1 MPRSEA
7 TCSLLVPVRP
17 KRSSASCLL
26 QTFPK
31 SEGFGC
37 RLSLSTKHQATLDLS
52 LAEAP
57 AIGDAVVEEEGA
69 KVFLEQSAALFLDD
83 KILDA
88 SVEGERVSFSIV
100 EQRQD
105 WSQDGQPK
113 SFDPRSIG

>member
-1 MPRSEA
+1 MFA
-7 TCSLLVPVRP
+7 I
-17 KRSSASCLL
+17 
-26 QTFPK
+26 
-31 SEGFGC
+31 
-37 RLSLSTKHQATLDLS
+37 SLSAAEAIRLIVSSSDIPEVGGIRISAEPVDEHEATLDLS

-69 KVFLEQSAALFLDD
+69 KVFLEQSAAPFLDD

-88 SVEGERVSFSIV
+88 NVEGERVSFSIV